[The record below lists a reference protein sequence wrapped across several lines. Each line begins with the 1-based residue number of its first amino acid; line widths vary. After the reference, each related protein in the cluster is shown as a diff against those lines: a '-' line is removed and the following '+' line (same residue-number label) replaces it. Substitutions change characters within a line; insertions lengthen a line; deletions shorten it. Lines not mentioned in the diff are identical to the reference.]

1 MKDSDFVFQHRHAQ
15 TTENTLQ
22 DDGANCGDAEH
33 TDPTTRV
40 YEPKPRCKN
49 NCKKP
54 NGGSDQTMSVLK
66 KNPADPFR
74 GGKEKHVIA
83 ESGWPIRNGETDTFA
98 RDHSAA
104 ANQKKG
110 GDGGEPCEAV

>member
-22 DDGANCGDAEH
+22 DDGANCGDAQR

-66 KNPADPFR
+66 KNPPAQFR
-74 GGKEKHVIA
+74 GGKWNNVRAKR
-83 ESGWPIRNGETDTFA
+83 GGPTRNGEPTAFA
-98 RDHSAA
+98 RRH
-104 ANQKKG
+104 
-110 GDGGEPCEAV
+110 